1 MFTPEDLKEKK
12 INVDEL
18 MGMLYMINSKLD
30 MLLVQNGT
38 VDKQAEE
45 NEKEQGKYKK
55 KPEEPTYMG

>member
-12 INVDEL
+12 VNPDEL

-30 MLLVQNGT
+30 MLLVQHGT

-45 NEKEQGKYKK
+45 DKKEQEKHKK
-55 KPEEPTYMG
+55 KPEETIYMG

>member
-1 MFTPEDLKEKK
+1 MFMPEDKKEKK
-12 INVDEL
+12 VNPDEL

-30 MLLVQNGT
+30 MLLVQNDT

-45 NEKEQGKYKK
+45 NKKGQGKPQR

>member
-1 MFTPEDLKEKK
+1 MFTPQNQKEKK
-12 INVDEL
+12 VNPDEL

-45 NEKEQGKYKK
+45 NKKGQEKPKK

>member
-1 MFTPEDLKEKK
+1 MFMPEDKKEKK
-12 INVDEL
+12 VNPDEL

-45 NEKEQGKYKK
+45 NKK
-55 KPEEPTYMG
+55 GQERPQRKPEEPTYMG